1 MTAFFY
7 VHLVKS
13 MVVWLHDKEN
23 SMIIVRDL
31 HDALIMKNKLA
42 SVLRRSNTF
51 NMSKSDI
58 QVELDMIIEDLI
70 KNIDRE
76 ERNLQAEVL

>member
-1 MTAFFY
+1 
-7 VHLVKS
+7 

-31 HDALIMKNKLA
+31 HDALVMKNKLA

-51 NMSKSDI
+51 TMSKSDI

>member
-1 MTAFFY
+1 
-7 VHLVKS
+7 
-13 MVVWLHDKEN
+13 MVVWLHAKEN

-31 HDALIMKNKLA
+31 HDALVMKNKLA